1 MLKNPDYTQQREGV
15 KAAEKESEQLKKEGL
30 DRLQREK
37 EEKLEAQKKAIRD
50 KFTMGAK
57 DEEEMRNEL
66 MQLMQGG
73 NGKYEEMMRQADL
86 DKKKQN
92 DSLEERLRK
101 RKEANEARLAK
112 KQAEI
117 ESELVNLDIEQVV
130 EQEKAAEEAQERLE
144 QDKMA
149 STEQ

>member
-92 DSLEERLRK
+92 DYYNRRWLRRK
-101 RKEANEARLAK
+101 RRPH
-112 KQAEI
+112 
-117 ESELVNLDIEQVV
+117 
-130 EQEKAAEEAQERLE
+130 R
-144 QDKMA
+144 
-149 STEQ
+149 

>member
-1 MLKNPDYTQQREGV
+1 
-15 KAAEKESEQLKKEGL
+15 
-30 DRLQREK
+30 
-37 EEKLEAQKKAIRD
+37 
-50 KFTMGAK
+50 MGAK

-73 NGKYEEMMRQADL
+73 NGNYEEMMRQADL

-117 ESELVNLDIEQVV
+117 ESELANLDIEQVV
-130 EQEKAAEEAQERLE
+130 EQEKAAEEAQERHE